1 MKAMDVEGYK
11 NELRRFMQESDGKE
25 KIAQGLEDHLAAF
38 NQQLQNVRE
47 MFLGGDDDGFM
58 PILVIFNPYGFTAIV
73 GLAMIPELEESKELT
88 ETLILEA
95 VEAGAIAVLFAA
107 EAAAVVGDD
116 YEKAMQE
123 YEPGCII
130 NNPDSFDVI
139 HVFYTCAVGEFSAM
153 AKIHRNPRL
162 DTTLDDWDIHTE
174 GLRGRFSD
182 FWNKVRQ
189 RHADEN

>member
-11 NELRRFMQESDGKE
+11 NELRRFMQESNGQE
-25 KIAQGLEDHLAAF
+25 NVAQGKDDHIAAF
-38 NQQLQNVRE
+38 TQQLQNVRE
-47 MFLGGDDDGFM
+47 MFLGMDDFM
-58 PILVIFNPYGFTAIV
+58 SCLVIFNPYGFTAIV
-73 GLAMIPELEESKELT
+73 GLAIMSDDLETNKELT

-95 VEAGAIAVLFAA
+95 VDAGAIAVMFAA
-107 EAAAVVGDD
+107 EAAAVIGDD
-116 YEKAMQE
+116 YDKAMKE

-130 NNPDSFDVI
+130 NNPDSFDVV

-174 GLRGRFSD
+174 GLGGRFSD
-182 FWNKVRQ
+182 FWMKARQ
-189 RHADEN
+189 RHAGDN